1 MKILICG
8 TGSIAKRHYK
18 NLIKLGYKDII
29 FYKSTRKQILIPKIN
44 KNQVYLNLDN
54 ALKERPKIAF
64 ICNVTSLHIDTAIK
78 CVKKKCNIFLE
89 KPISNN
95 LKNLNYFK
103 KLVSKNKSKVF
114 VGYMMRF
121 HPLILKLKNMI
132 DNKKIK
138 NIFYINSV
146 WGEYLPNWHR
156 YENYETSYASQ
167 KKLGGG
173 AALTLSH
180 EIDLMSFLFGDIQ
193 KVTTLKSYKS
203 KLKLNTDFSTT
214 HLIRF
219 KNEVDC
225 SINVNF
231 LNNPP
236 YRKMLILSENYQI
249 FFNYFKSELILIN
262 NKNKKKIIKNKSFN
276 RNDLFL
282 NELKFFFKELRK
294 SKPNFNLESSIK
306 LMNFIS

>member
-8 TGSIAKRHYK
+8 TGSIANRHYK

-29 FYKSTRKQILIPKIN
+29 FYKSTRKKILIPNIN
-44 KNQVYLNLDN
+44 KNQIHFNLDS
-54 ALKERPKIAF
+54 ALKQRPKIVF
-64 ICNVTSLHIDTAIK
+64 ICNVTSSHISTAIK
-78 CVKKKCNIFLE
+78 CAKKKCNIFLE
-89 KPISNN
+89 KPLSNN
-95 LKNLNYFK
+95 LKNLNRFK

-121 HPLILKLKNMI
+121 HPLILKLKKMI
-132 DNKKIK
+132 DSKIIK
-138 NIFYINSV
+138 NIFYVNSV

-156 YENYETSYASQ
+156 YENYETSYAAQ

-203 KLKLNTDFSTT
+203 KLKLKTDYSTT

-249 FFNYFKSELILIN
+249 FFDYFKSELILIN
-262 NKNKKKIIKNKSFN
+262 DKNKKKIIKNKSFN
-276 RNDLFL
+276 RNNLFID
-282 NELKFFFKELRK
+282 ELKFFFKELGRA
-294 SKPNFNLESSIK
+294 KPNFNLENSIK